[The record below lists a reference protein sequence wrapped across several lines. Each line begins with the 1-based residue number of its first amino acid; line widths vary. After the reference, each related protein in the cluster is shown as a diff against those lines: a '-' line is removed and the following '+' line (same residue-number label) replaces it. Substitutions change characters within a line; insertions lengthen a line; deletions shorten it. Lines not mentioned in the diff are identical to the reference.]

1 MLNTFPVRFQ
11 QPVNTCLAFG
21 WTSFSLLFKWFCVT
35 FIQDICF
42 SLALTGCNYLSYMC
56 TIRLKC
62 EASKTRRPVQMNR
75 FINGKAGTYFFKTSR
90 NSTRINSYEN
100 NTDEIMQGDLAYG
113 KWLICFSMLFYITSF
128 IRDSLLM
135 RTYVHHSI
143 YLQRELVL
151 LTVRVQAIM
160 REKLE
165 TLISVMN

>member
-62 EASKTRRPVQMNR
+62 EASKTRRPVQINR
-75 FINGKAGTYFFKTSR
+75 FINGKAGTYFFMTSR
-90 NSTRINSYEN
+90 NSAEINSYEN

-113 KWLICFSMLFYITSF
+113 KWLICFFYAILHNILYKRFTFNENIRTSQY
-128 IRDSLLM
+128 IPPEKARPP
-135 RTYVHHSI
+135 HS
-143 YLQRELVL
+143 
-151 LTVRVQAIM
+151 
-160 REKLE
+160 
-165 TLISVMN
+165 